1 MHICEPVQINVVAK
15 QVKWGRE
22 LKKQKKKKKP
32 QRVIEMLEGE
42 QRK

>member
-15 QVKWGRE
+15 QVKWERE
-22 LKKQKKKKKP
+22 LKKQKKP